1 MANSVFDFSR
11 FEKLK
16 YMSIETFRRSGEG
29 VPTPV
34 WFVESGG
41 ALFLLT
47 RGDSG
52 KVKRLHHNKSVRVA
66 PCKMD
71 GEVTGE
77 WFAAE
82 ASFVESEEAVQEIKS
97 LFDEKYGTLSRL
109 TNVFTRLQRKKR
121 VFIKVIPGEEK

>member
-1 MANSVFDFSR
+1 MVNSVFDFSR

-52 KVKRLHHNKSVRVA
+52 KVKRLRHNKSVRVA

-71 GEVTGE
+71 GELTGDWMPGE
-77 WFAAE
+77 AA
-82 ASFVESEEAVQEIKS
+82 FVESEDAVDEIKS

-109 TNVFTRLQRKKR
+109 THVFSRLQRKKR
-121 VFIKVIPGEEK
+121 VFIKVIPIEEK

>member
-1 MANSVFDFSR
+1 MVNSVFDFSR
-11 FEKLK
+11 FEKQK
-16 YMSIETFRRSGEG
+16 YMSVETFRRSGEG

-47 RGDSG
+47 RSDSG
-52 KVKRLHHNKSVRVA
+52 KVKRLRHNKSVRVA

-71 GEVTGE
+71 GAVTGD
-77 WFAAE
+77 WFPGQ
-82 ASFVESEEAVQEIKS
+82 ASFVDSEAAVQKIKS

-109 TNVFTRLQRKKR
+109 TNVFSRLQHKKS
-121 VFIKVIPGEEK
+121 VLIKVIPEEEK